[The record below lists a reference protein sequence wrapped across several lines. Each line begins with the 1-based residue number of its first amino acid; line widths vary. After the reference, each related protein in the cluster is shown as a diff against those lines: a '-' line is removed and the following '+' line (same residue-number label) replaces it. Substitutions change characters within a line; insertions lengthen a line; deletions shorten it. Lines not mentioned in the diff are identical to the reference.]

1 MLSTTVPLGVPTA
14 LIEKEHG
21 VWRGVRAAD
30 ALRQTAARTKSMENI
45 VFDFEVCIV
54 EAVGECKVVCYCGS

>member
-21 VWRGVRAAD
+21 VWRGIRAAD
-30 ALRQTAARTKSMENI
+30 ALRKSAARKKSI
-45 VFDFEVCIV
+45 
-54 EAVGECKVVCYCGS
+54 